1 MEATTVKLIA
11 TAPLKTL
18 KLRPAGCPLWDNQR
32 VEAFPAGT
40 PLWDTRMILVC
51 RVSNPVDDGAGRSNS
66 FSRGKKSD
74 DFRDLTAGKR
84 KRTRSRRHEVNEN
97 PRLVVFLTS
106 QGIGNL
112 LLHNAVTVH
121 SEVRE
126 TGTVFPA
133 KRGVNG
139 LSDLADLHLVAGKMS
154 PSPSC
159 ER

>member
-1 MEATTVKLIA
+1 
-11 TAPLKTL
+11 
-18 KLRPAGCPLWDNQR
+18 
-32 VEAFPAGT
+32 
-40 PLWDTRMILVC
+40 MILVC
-51 RVSNPVDDGAGRSNS
+51 RVSNAHDDGAGRSNS
-66 FSRGKKSD
+66 LSRGKKSD
-74 DFRDLTAGKR
+74 DFRDLTPGKR
-84 KRTRSRRHEVNEN
+84 KRTRSSRREVNEKT
-97 PRLVVFLTS
+97 RLVVFLTS
-106 QGIGNL
+106 KGIGNP